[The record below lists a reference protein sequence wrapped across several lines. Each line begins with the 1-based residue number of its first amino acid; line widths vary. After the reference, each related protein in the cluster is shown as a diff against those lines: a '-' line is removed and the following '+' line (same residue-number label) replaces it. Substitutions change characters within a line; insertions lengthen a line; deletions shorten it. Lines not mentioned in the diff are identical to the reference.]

1 MSFSLSLKGNS
12 RFSLEHMRKELW
24 SGDLTRELSGNTT
37 ESQDTDAGKMD
48 LRASGSTWRSKSKSE
63 AKDSY
68 E

>member
-1 MSFSLSLKGNS
+1 MTSSLWIFNYKKERTLEWRFDKGIEWQHDRES
-12 RFSLEHMRKELW
+12 RYRY
-24 SGDLTRELSGNTT
+24 
-37 ESQDTDAGKMD
+37 SQAGKMD